1 MSRQLTTIALLSCL
15 ASSILSA
22 EDPQPALNAEQV
34 KFYID
39 QVSPIL
45 VNNCFSCHGPGSS
58 VKGELYLGNR
68 QDILNGGETG
78 PAADLENPLDSL
90 IVQAMLYQG
99 MEMPP
104 KGKLPQSQIDIVI
117 KWITA
122 GMQIPPDRE
131 TERPVAPKSKYNT
144 EINDQTK
151 SFWQHQPVAPS
162 KTPTVKNK
170 NWPTNAID
178 YYVLSKL
185 EKSKINPN
193 QSADRAHL
201 IRRASYDLTGLP
213 PTIEEVKNFVESTD
227 PAAYEKLID
236 TLLKSPQYGEK
247 WGRHWLDLVR
257 YAETNSYER
266 DGTKPF
272 AWRYRDYVI
281 RSFNDD
287 KPYDLFIKEQLAG
300 DEFESLT
307 EDSITATG
315 YYRLGIWDDEPVS
328 QKQALYDD
336 LDDILLTTSQVFLG
350 MTINCARCHDHKLDP
365 ISQKDYYRFLAFF
378 SGFRRYGVRG
388 HDTVE
393 AASLGP
399 IAVNADQTMQSQMR
413 QQLDKELGELDRTIN
428 NVNNKLQGLMT
439 PPEKEDFKA
448 IGVRVDIAQK
458 YIGKGLSKQLVEN
471 YADAVNRRKTIL
483 DTRPDEIAKTLVIKE
498 IGPNPRETFVL
509 VRGNANV
516 QADKVEPG
524 FPSVLSPPEPE
535 IHASVHGQSSGR
547 RTALAN
553 WITNKQNPLTA
564 RVMANRLW
572 QHHFGYGII
581 ATSNNFGAGGL
592 APSNPELLDY
602 LANELMDGDWKLKR
616 MHKLIMLSTTYQM
629 SSQSNKVGESKD
641 PTNQLIWRFNPRR
654 LTSEELR
661 DSILAAN
668 QSLNLQMGG
677 PSFYPIIAPE
687 VLHGQSRPGAGWGS
701 SNDEQ
706 RARRSIYIFV
716 KRSLILP
723 LMANFDLADVDSSC
737 PVRFTTT
744 QPTQSLSL
752 LNSDFTN
759 RQAGIF
765 ADFLRKQSPDNLAA
779 QIQLALN
786 RVTQRRVTQEEINRG
801 VELIDQL
808 IKVGTS
814 ERDALKYFCLVSY
827 NLNEFIYVD

>member
-1 MSRQLTTIALLSCL
+1 M
-15 ASSILSA
+15 ASSTLPAQES
-22 EDPQPALNAEQV
+22 QPTLNAEQV

-39 QVSPIL
+39 QVAPIL
-45 VNNCFSCHGPGSS
+45 VNNCFGCHGPGSS
-58 VKGELYLGNR
+58 VKGDLYLGNR
-68 QDILNGGETG
+68 QDILKGGETG
-78 PAADLENPLDSL
+78 PAVDLENPMDSL
-90 IVQAMLYQG
+90 IVQAMLYQD

-104 KGKLPQSQIDIVI
+104 KGKLPQSQIDIVL

-122 GMQIPPDRE
+122 GMRIPPDRE

-144 EINDQTK
+144 EINDETK
-151 SFWQHQPVAPS
+151 SLWQHQPVPPS
-162 KTPTVKNK
+162 TPPSVKNK
-170 NWPTNAID
+170 KWPANGID
-178 YYVLSKL
+178 HYILSRL
-185 EKSKINPN
+185 EKAKINPN
-193 QSADRAHL
+193 GPAERAHL
-201 IRRASYDLTGLP
+201 IRRAYYDLTGLP
-213 PTIEEVKNFVESTD
+213 PAVEVVDEFVQDTD
-227 PAAYEKLID
+227 PAAYENLID
-236 TLLKSPQYGEK
+236 RLLKSPQYGEK

-281 RSFNDD
+281 RSFNED

-300 DEFESLT
+300 DEFETLT
-307 EDSITATG
+307 ADSITATG

-350 MTINCARCHDHKLDP
+350 LTINCARCHDHKLDP

-393 AASLGP
+393 SASIGP
-399 IAVNADQTMQSQMR
+399 IAVNADQAMQSQMR

-428 NVNNKLQGLMT
+428 NVNNRLQGLMSA
-439 PPEKEDFKA
+439 PEKEDFKA
-448 IGVRVDIAQK
+448 IGVRVDLARK
-458 YIGKGLSKQLVEN
+458 YIGKGLSKQLVEK
-471 YADAVNRRKTIL
+471 YAMSVQRRTTIL
-483 DTRPDEIAKTLVIKE
+483 NERPAELAKTLVIKE
-498 IGPNPRETFVL
+498 IGPQPRETFVL

-516 QADKVEPG
+516 ESEKVQPG
-524 FPSVLSPPEPE
+524 FPSVLSPPDPD
-535 IHASVHGQSSGR
+535 IHPSVHGKSSGR
-547 RTALAN
+547 RTALAQ
-553 WITNKQNPLTA
+553 WITSKQNPLTA

-572 QHHFGYGII
+572 QHHFGNGII

-592 APSNPELLDY
+592 APSHPELLDY

-616 MHKLIMLSTTYQM
+616 MHKLIMLSATYQM
-629 SSQSNKVGESKD
+629 SSQTSKIGEAKD
-641 PTNQLIWRFNPRR
+641 PTNQWMWRFNPRR
-654 LTSEELR
+654 LSSEELR

-668 QSLNLQMGG
+668 QSLNLEMGG

-701 SNDEQ
+701 SSEEQ
-706 RARRSIYIFV
+706 RARRAVYIFV
-716 KRSLILP
+716 KRSLVLP
-723 LMANFDLADVDSSC
+723 LMADFDFADVDSSC

-744 QPTQSLSL
+744 QPTQSLNL

-759 RQAGIF
+759 RQAAIF
-765 ADFLRKQSPDNLAA
+765 AEFLGKQSPDNLAG
-779 QIQLALN
+779 QVRYALQQ
-786 RVTQRRVTQEEINRG
+786 VTQRRATDEEVARG

-808 IKVGTS
+808 IQMGVT
-814 ERDALKYFCLVSY
+814 EADALRYFCLVSY
-827 NLNEFIYVD
+827 NLNEFLYVD

>member
-1 MSRQLTTIALLSCL
+1 MSRQLTTLILLICL
-15 ASSILSA
+15 ANSILSA
-22 EDPQPALNAEQV
+22 QDTRPALNAEQV

-39 QVSPIL
+39 QVAPIL
-45 VNNCFSCHGPGSS
+45 VNNCFGCHGPGSN
-58 VKGELYLGNR
+58 VKGDLYLGNR
-68 QDILNGGETG
+68 QDILKGGETG
-78 PAADLENPLDSL
+78 PAVDLENPMDSL
-90 IVQAMLYQG
+90 LIQAMLYQD

-104 KGKLPQSQIDIVI
+104 KGKLPQSQIDIIV
-117 KWITA
+117 KWIRNDLR
-122 GMQIPPDRE
+122 IPPDRE
-131 TERPVAPKSKYNT
+131 TKRPVEPKSKYNT
-144 EINDQTK
+144 EINDETRA
-151 SFWQHQPVAPS
+151 FWQHQPVAPS
-162 KTPTVKNK
+162 ATPTVKNK
-170 NWPTNAID
+170 KWPSNAID
-178 YYVLSKL
+178 HYVLSKL
-185 EKSKINPN
+185 EKAKITPN
-193 QSADRAHL
+193 RPASRAHL
-201 IRRASYDLTGLP
+201 IRRAYYDLTGLP
-213 PTIEEVKNFVESTD
+213 PTIEAVEEFVAD
-227 PAAYEKLID
+227 PDPSAYEDLID

-281 RSFNDD
+281 RSFNED
-287 KPYDLFIKEQLAG
+287 KPYDLFVKEQLAG
-300 DEFESLT
+300 DEFETLT
-307 EDSITATG
+307 ADSITATG

-328 QKQALYDD
+328 QMQALYDD

-365 ISQKDYYRFLAFF
+365 ISQKDYYQFLAFF

-388 HDTVE
+388 HDTVQS
-393 AASLGP
+393 ASIGP
-399 IAVNADQTMQSQMR
+399 LAINADQALQSQMR

-428 NVNNKLQGLMT
+428 NLNNRLQGLMT
-439 PPEKEDFKA
+439 PPEKEDFKG

-458 YIGKGLSKQLVEN
+458 YVGKGLSKQIVEK
-471 YADAVNRRKTIL
+471 YAAAVIRRQSIL
-483 DTRPDEIAKTLVIKE
+483 DTRPPEIAKTLVIKE
-498 IGPNPRETFVL
+498 IGPKPRETFIL

-516 QADKVEPG
+516 RAEQVEPG
-524 FPSVLSPPEPE
+524 FPSVLSPPQPN
-535 IHASVHGQSSGR
+535 IQPSVHGQSSGR
-547 RTALAN
+547 RTALAK
-553 WITNKQNPLTA
+553 WITSKQNPLTA

-572 QHHFGYGII
+572 QHHFGNGIV
-581 ATSNNFGAGGL
+581 ATANNFGAGGL

-602 LANELMDGDWKLKR
+602 LANELMGGGWKLKR

-629 SSQSNKVGESKD
+629 SSQSSKLGESKD

-668 QSLNLQMGG
+668 QTLNLQMGG

-701 SNDEQ
+701 SNEEQ
-706 RARRSIYIFV
+706 RARRAIYIFV
-716 KRSLILP
+716 KRSLVLP
-723 LMANFDLADVDSSC
+723 LMANFDFADVDSSC

-765 ADFLRKQSPDNLAA
+765 ADFLTKQSPNNLSA
-779 QIQLALN
+779 QIQSALTQ
-786 RVTQRRVTQEEINRG
+786 VTQRRVTEEEINRG
-801 VELIDQL
+801 VQL
-808 IKVGTS
+808 ISQLIEVGVS

-827 NLNEFIYVD
+827 NLNEFLYID

>member
-1 MSRQLTTIALLSCL
+1 MSRQLTTL
-15 ASSILSA
+15 SILLCLVNSIFAA
-22 EDPQPALNAEQV
+22 EDTRPALNAEQV

-39 QVSPIL
+39 QVAPIL
-45 VNNCFSCHGPGSS
+45 VNNCFGCHGPGSS

-68 QDILNGGETG
+68 SDILKGGETG
-78 PAADLENPLDSL
+78 PAVDLKNPMDSL
-90 IVQAMLYQG
+90 FIQAMLYQD

-104 KGKLPQSQIDIVI
+104 KGKLPQSQIDIIV
-117 KWITA
+117 KWITN

-131 TERPVAPKSKYNT
+131 TERPVALKSKYNT

-151 SFWQHQPVAPS
+151 SFWQHRSVEPSIAPS
-162 KTPTVKNK
+162 VKNK
-170 NWPTNAID
+170 TWPTNAID
-178 YYVLSKL
+178 HYVLSNL
-185 EKSKINPN
+185 EKAKINPN
-193 QSADRAHL
+193 RPADRAHL
-201 IRRASYDLTGLP
+201 IRRAYYDLTGLP
-213 PTIEEVKNFVESTD
+213 PTIEAVTKFIDNPD
-227 PAAYEKLID
+227 PAAYEQLID
-236 TLLKSPQYGEK
+236 TLLESPQYGEK

-281 RSFNDD
+281 RSFNND

-300 DEFESLT
+300 DEFETLT
-307 EDSITATG
+307 ADSITATG

-350 MTINCARCHDHKLDP
+350 LTINCARCHDHKLDP

-388 HDTVE
+388 HDTVQS
-393 AASLGP
+393 ASIGP
-399 IAVNADQTMQSQMR
+399 IAVDANQALQSQMR

-428 NVNNKLQGLMT
+428 NVNNRLQGLMSA
-439 PPEKEDFKA
+439 PEKEDFKA
-448 IGVRVDIAQK
+448 IEVRVDIARS
-458 YIGKGLSKQLVEN
+458 YVGKGFSKQLVDK
-471 YADAVNRRKTIL
+471 YVAAVQRRQEIL

-509 VRGNANV
+509 VRGNSNV
-516 QADKVEPG
+516 QAEKVEPG
-524 FPSVLSPPEPE
+524 FPSVLSPPEPD
-535 IHASVHGQSSGR
+535 IQPSVHGKSSGR
-547 RTALAN
+547 RTALAK
-553 WITNKQNPLTA
+553 WITSKQNPLTA
-564 RVMANRLW
+564 RVMVNRLW

-602 LANELMDGDWKLKR
+602 LANELMDGDWRLKR

-629 SSQSNKVGESKD
+629 SSQSSKTGESKD

-677 PSFYPIIAPE
+677 PSFYPIVAPE

-701 SNDEQ
+701 STEEQ
-706 RARRSIYIFV
+706 RARRAIYIFV
-716 KRSLILP
+716 KRSLVLP
-723 LMANFDLADVDSSC
+723 LMANFDFADVDSSC

-752 LNSDFTN
+752 LNSEFAN
-759 RQAGIF
+759 RQADIF
-765 ADFLRKQSPDNLAA
+765 ADSLRKRSPDDLPA
-779 QIQLALN
+779 QIQRALN
-786 RVTQRRVTQEEINRG
+786 QVTQRRVTGEEINRG
-801 VELIDQL
+801 VQLVAQL
-808 IKVGTS
+808 IETGAS
-814 ERDALKYFCLVSY
+814 EQEALKYFCLVSY
-827 NLNEFIYVD
+827 NLNEFLYVD